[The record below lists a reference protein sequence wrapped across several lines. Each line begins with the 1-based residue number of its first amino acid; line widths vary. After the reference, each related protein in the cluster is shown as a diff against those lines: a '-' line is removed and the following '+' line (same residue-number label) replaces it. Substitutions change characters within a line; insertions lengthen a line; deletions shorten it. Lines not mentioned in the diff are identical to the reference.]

1 MLQIKSLISTLN
13 QATTNG
19 VRDALLVHTDGTIVV
34 TANKGESSK
43 ATEDSDRILLAAV
56 VSNVWGSY
64 GGKDLNVVVLELEQ
78 RRVAITGVTGLVLC
92 LTSDVEVEVGSL
104 RMKALEL
111 KRVLTPPLTQVFPE
125 DQ

>member
-34 TANKGESSK
+34 TAKGESSK